1 MNADLTSITVNN
13 IKLSFSSTFSSYFD
27 ASVSNL
33 KSNLNVTSFDI
44 QVTKDMER
52 YPTLYI

>member
-1 MNADLTSITVNN
+1 MNADLTSITINN